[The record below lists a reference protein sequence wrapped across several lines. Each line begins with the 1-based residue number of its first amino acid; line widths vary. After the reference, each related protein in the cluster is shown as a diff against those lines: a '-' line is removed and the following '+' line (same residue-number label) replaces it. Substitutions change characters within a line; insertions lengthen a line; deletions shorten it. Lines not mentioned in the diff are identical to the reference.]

1 MVRAREASLF
11 CVVLLTTGLSAA
23 AEQVNVT
30 LEFNAPSGCSDRE
43 TFATSLRSR
52 SNRIQIVEG
61 REPILAVSVRLTPSE
76 RGVHGELWLSDAR
89 REPELRAVEGVDCA
103 EVVEALSLTAALAIE
118 QTVALDTPR
127 ASSGA
132 KASEHGA
139 DSGFSASASPR
150 ARVRMQPNE
159 PASPECTSSTQPGW
173 MHAQVLVDGLIS
185 HRLSTQN
192 SIGASLFFLPRVRLG
207 LHHSV
212 EVGFGAI
219 YMPESVLQ
227 PASRLRV
234 SYVGGGFQLCP
245 YVFELGEL
253 FSVSPCA
260 LLEVGSLKVHDR
272 TVEVAFPSERVIFT
286 AGGGGRVKL
295 RLTRRLGLASSVAL
309 MAPSPTRRY
318 VAGEPNVDVGRTAPG
333 VWQLNLGWLFEW

>member
-1 MVRAREASLF
+1 ML
-11 CVVLLTTGLSAA
+11 LLTTGLSAA
-23 AEQVNVT
+23 AEQVNVA

-52 SNRIQIVEG
+52 SNRIQIVVG
-61 REPILAVSVRLTPSE
+61 RERNLVVSVRLTPSE

-132 KASEHGA
+132 KASEHGG
-139 DSGFSASASPR
+139 DSGLSASASPR
-150 ARVRMQPNE
+150 SMVRVPPNE
-159 PASPECTSSTQPGW
+159 PSSSPDCTSSTQTSW

-192 SIGASLFFLPRVRLG
+192 SIGASLFFLPRIRLG

-272 TVEVAFPSERVIFT
+272 TVEVAFPSERLIFT

-309 MAPSPTRRY
+309 MAPIPTRRY
-318 VAGEPNVDVGRTAPG
+318 VTGEPNVDVGKTAPG